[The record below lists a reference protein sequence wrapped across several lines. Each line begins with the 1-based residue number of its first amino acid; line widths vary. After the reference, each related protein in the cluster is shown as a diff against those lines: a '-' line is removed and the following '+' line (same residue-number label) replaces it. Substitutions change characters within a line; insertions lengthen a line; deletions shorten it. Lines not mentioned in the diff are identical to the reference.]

1 MTNAYQGADAVFAM
15 IPPNFVSTDYR
26 AFQNEVAQSHMA
38 AVKDAGVKNL
48 VALSSIGGHLL
59 EGAGIVQGLHDFEE
73 HVSGLKNVN
82 VMVLRPAYGRHQRYC
97 RCRCT
102 ASVKSWF

>member
-1 MTNAYQGADAVFAM
+1 V
-15 IPPNFVSTDYR
+15 
-26 AFQNEVAQSHMA
+26 A
-38 AVKDAGVKNL
+38 AVKAANVKNV

-82 VMVLRPAYGRHQRYC
+82 VIIVLDIKKDL
-97 RCRCT
+97 
-102 ASVKSWF
+102 VKELVLCMIG